1 MTSKKWYWLWV
12 LSLFPYLG
20 LAQSIER
27 TGVFN
32 AAASGTIGGTTF
44 LVSIGE
50 PIVGAYGGLPGAT
63 LGFQQPI
70 DQTLLPVYNIRLA
83 AQQVSNQVQL
93 DWNISEVQEGAN
105 FQIIRAVDQEPP
117 TVMANLKASAFQT
130 TYQWWDENIPS
141 NTTLRYLVS
150 WTNAVGQV
158 FRSNWVKIDPQVEG
172 PSILLYPNPTSGDLT
187 LNISNLDVEQFSVMV
202 YDLRGRNI
210 YVQNASFPTLKMDT
224 QNWGKGIYQVVI
236 NAEGKRWVEKI
247 QVE

>member
-1 MTSKKWYWLWV
+1 MKSKPIYLLWV
-12 LSLFPYLG
+12 IALLPYLG

-44 LVSIGE
+44 LISIGE
-50 PIVGAYGGLPGAT
+50 PIIGAYGGLPGAT

-70 DQTLLPVYNIRLA
+70 DQTLLPVYDIRLA
-83 AQQVSNQVQL
+83 AQPLSNQVQL
-93 DWNISEVQEGAN
+93 DWNISEVQQGAS
-105 FQIIRAVDQEPP
+105 FQIIRAVDQEQPQ
-117 TVMANLKASAFQT
+117 VISVLKASEFQT
-130 TYQWWDENIPS
+130 AYQWRDEEIPP

-158 FRSNWVKIDPQVEG
+158 FLSNWVKLDSQVEG
-172 PSILLYPNPTSGDLT
+172 PSISLYPNPTSGDLT
-187 LNISNLDVEQFSVMV
+187 LNISNLDVAQFSVAV
-202 YDLRGRNI
+202 YDLRGRKI
-210 YVQNASFPTLKMDT
+210 YMQTSSFPTLNWDT